1 MPTSRWCRLVTPA
14 LAFSVAAGLRIAAVP
29 SEGQAPRAVTA
40 ADQPPRPVFRTEA
53 NYVRVDV
60 YPTKDG
66 QPVNDL
72 TRDDFEVVEDKTPQR
87 IEQFEQVQIRAAG
100 PQDTRREPNTVRES
114 REALNDPRA
123 RVFVI
128 FLDTY
133 HVEVDGSHRIRGPLI
148 NAMNAMIGQDDLVGV
163 MTPEMSAADVT
174 FARKTVTIEGLLTR
188 YWPWGERD
196 QINRKDPE
204 EKQYYDCYPG
214 DTPPSC
220 AGSGD
225 RGIAAT
231 MIERRHE
238 KRTLDALRDLVRDL
252 RDVREERKAILVV
265 SDGWRLFRP
274 DQNLMRL
281 IACDSPGQPQVT
293 IDPQTGKLSARGARS
308 PLYGATKYACDAD
321 RIRLSQI
328 DDEQQFRQMLDEAN
342 RANASFYPVDP
353 RGLAVFDE
361 QILPP
366 DPPSV
371 TALAPMV
378 PLEVDQ
384 ARLTARI
391 GSLRT
396 LAAATDGLAL
406 VNSND
411 LAGGLKR
418 VVSDLTS
425 YYLLGYYST
434 STKPDGKF
442 HAITVRVKRPG
453 VQVRARRGYLAPTVA
468 ELTART
474 PAPAAPANIAAAAE
488 AQALAT
494 SIAPLEAFA
503 RELPMRLQT
512 TAGWKPGNAA
522 AVWAIGELGP
532 SEDRVPGAAADV
544 MLTSAAGATLTTVHV
559 RIEPGTRSFR
569 VVLAPGEPLTP
580 GDYVLRVRLKSA
592 SGSSMPS
599 NDAAPFTLRSA
610 PDATDALL
618 VRRGPTTGNKD
629 WPTADRRFRRSE
641 TLRVEVPAPDVA
653 APSAR
658 LLDRTSKPL
667 SVPVVS
673 AVRDDAD
680 GSRWQTA
687 QLALASLAPGDYI
700 VELTQSGAG
709 GVTDAGDA
717 KGAVGTDHRAL
728 AAFRVVP

>member
-1 MPTSRWCRLVTPA
+1 MTPSRCARLLSPA
-14 LAFSVAAGLRIAAVP
+14 LALSVAAGLRIGAVQ
-29 SEGQAPRAVTA
+29 SLAQTPRTSAD

-60 YPTKDG
+60 FPTKDG

-72 TRDDFEVVEDKTPQR
+72 TRDDFEIVENKTPQR
-87 IEQFEQVQIRAAG
+87 IEQFEHVQIRAAG

-114 REALNDPRA
+114 REALSDPRA

-133 HVEVDGSHRIRGPLI
+133 HVEVDGSHRIRAPLI
-148 NAMNAMIGQDDLVGV
+148 NALNGMIGQDDLVGV
-163 MTPEMSAADVT
+163 MTPEMSARDVT
-174 FARKTVTIEGLLTR
+174 FARRTTTIDGFLTR

-214 DTPPSC
+214 DTQVPPGC
-220 AGSGD
+220 FGKGD
-225 RGIAAT
+225 FGIAAA

-252 RDVREERKAILVV
+252 RDIREERKAILVI

-274 DQNLMRL
+274 DPNLMRV
-281 IACDSPGQPQVT
+281 IACDAPGQPEVT
-293 IDPQTGKLSARGARS
+293 VDPRTGRLGTSGAKSRS
-308 PLYGATKYACDAD
+308 PYGATMYACDLD
-321 RIRLSQI
+321 RTTLAQI
-328 DDEQQFRQMLDEAN
+328 DDERQFRELLDEAN
-342 RANASFYPVDP
+342 RANASFYPIDP

-361 QILPP
+361 QIIPP

-371 TALAPMV
+371 IAPAPMV
-378 PLEVDQ
+378 PLEVDN

-396 LAAATDGLAL
+396 LAEATDGLAL

-411 LAGGLKR
+411 LAGGLTR

-434 STKPDGKF
+434 SMKPDGKF
-442 HAITVRVKRPG
+442 HAITVHVKRPG
-453 VQVRARRGYLAPTVA
+453 VQVRARRGYLAPTAA

-474 PAPAAPANIAAAAE
+474 AAPAAPASSAAAAE
-488 AQALAT
+488 AQVLAVGL
-494 SIAPLEAFA
+494 APLEAFA

-512 TAGWKPGNAA
+512 AAGWTPGHTA

-532 SEDRVPGAAADV
+532 NADQVAPADADV
-544 MLTSAAGATLTTVHV
+544 MLTSAAGATQTTVHA

-569 VVLAPGEPLTP
+569 VAIAPNAPLTP
-580 GDYVLRVRLKSA
+580 GDYVLRVRVKSA
-592 SGSSMPS
+592 SGASIPS
-599 NDAAPFTLRSA
+599 NDAVSFTLRSV
-610 PDATDALL
+610 PDATGAVL
-618 VRRGPTTGNKD
+618 VRRGPTTGNKE

-641 TLRVEVPAPDVA
+641 TLRVEVPAPDA
-653 APSAR
+653 ASPAAR
-658 LLDRTSKPL
+658 LLDRTGKTVP
-667 SVPVVS
+667 VPVVS

-687 QLALASLAPGDYI
+687 QLALVPLAPGDYI
-700 VELTQSGAG
+700 VELTQSVAG
-709 GVTDAGDA
+709 GAAGA
-717 KGAVGTDHRAL
+717 NQTEHRTL
-728 AAFRVVP
+728 VAFRMVR